1 MAKLVY
7 KKGSKSPFL
16 LRSDDEKFTFFIYCS
31 VCHFGLCK
39 VMTVVR
45 ADNGDNIMFI
55 DPCPV
60 CMGNLRTGKNE
71 KGYPVSSLE
80 HRLSR
85 KEIDDVMGS

>member
-7 KKGSKSPFL
+7 EKGSKSPFL

-60 CMGNLRTGKNE
+60 CMETARTGIKQV
-71 KGYPVSSLE
+71 GYPVSSLE